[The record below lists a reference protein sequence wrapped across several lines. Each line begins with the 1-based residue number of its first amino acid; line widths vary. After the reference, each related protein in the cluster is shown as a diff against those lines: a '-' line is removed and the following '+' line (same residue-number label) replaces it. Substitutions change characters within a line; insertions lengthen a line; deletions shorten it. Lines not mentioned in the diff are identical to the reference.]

1 MVKIFAGPECK
12 LRALPEQV
20 LCDRVHLFKSVFQ
33 SGFQQSKE
41 KILGLTEDDPT
52 AFAYILD
59 KIFRNRRPANKQIR
73 RSSRGSTALMMRGLG
88 G

>member
-1 MVKIFAGPECK
+1 LESYEPVKAWVSLCKELHTKVFFNEAYMVKIFADPECK

-41 KILGLTEDDPT
+41 KILGLT
-52 AFAYILD
+52 
-59 KIFRNRRPANKQIR
+59 
-73 RSSRGSTALMMRGLG
+73 
-88 G
+88 